1 MNASAPAAMDLDQEV
16 RQHLAKLVASPLFA
30 AAGKRIRFL
39 TFLVERALAGDAD
52 SIKEYLIGVEVYDR
66 PEGYDPRTDPIVRV
80 EASRLRAKLLEYYE
94 TAGKDDPIRILLP
107 KGRYVPVFEDRR
119 KTPIELPV
127 SIPSKPARAWIFAAS
142 ILAIMALLGA
152 GWYSSRPKAEANVFS
167 IAVRPLVGLS
177 PDAET
182 AALASGISEELTTEL
197 AKIPGLRITELAG
210 AKRAQGHVLEGTVRR
225 EGQRVRVAMKLID
238 MAEGYHLWAETYERD
253 LTTSFEA
260 QPEIARLVARTVG
273 RLSGAKLRH
282 TPTDNPKA
290 FDLYLKAYRN
300 FRQVH
305 PDEKFTNGR
314 SALLPSIPEELRQ
327 SVRLFEE
334 AVRLDPKFAEAWAG
348 LADACW
354 TSSDYDAAGGA
365 QLTARA
371 MDAAAKAIAL
381 NDAIE
386 PAHAVKGEI
395 LRMRDWDFTGAEREF
410 RRAIE
415 LNPRRSSTQR
425 QLAQLLIISQ
435 RFELAE
441 VELNRALTFDPDS
454 PVLISGLGWLH
465 YRAGRYDA
473 ALEQIR
479 RALALNNAHA
489 YSYWLRGLV
498 FQRMKQ
504 YKEAEQA
511 FRMSLQNAD
520 YDLRVTPALGN
531 LYAASGRRA
540 EALAILKQVQAKD
553 QAGVS
558 SAYSLALIHTGLG
571 DKAKALDLL
580 EKAYEARE
588 NSVPYLMVDPRF
600 EGLRKEPR
608 FTALFAKLKIPAL

>member
-1 MNASAPAAMDLDQEV
+1 MDLDQEV